1 MILSSWDKLRK
12 QLSDNIMS
20 FCYFGL
26 RINFTFESYD
36 GTAFLCAFGII
47 DGLQGVCSGV
57 LLIGAVAKDHSIL
70 WN

>member
-1 MILSSWDKLRK
+1 
-12 QLSDNIMS
+12 MS

-36 GTAFLCAFGII
+36 GTAFLCAFAII